1 MMMNPGPGGGPHHG
15 PMQGPGPGQQP
26 PGPQQMRPQQPRPED
41 AGRLARSRDL
51 VPVLHD
57 KWSLAVRE
65 GAAALTMASADRAD
79 MAGQQSK
86 FETSVEDF
94 FSTLDQIELNL
105 KCAAET
111 TGQSQ
116 ASSRYMLG
124 NLTYH
129 QHISAAKHQVNFTD
143 NIRKRLHSLAES
155 IVDNSLVAAQQQ
167 QQQQQQGQPPP
178 CSPQLKSAV
187 YCFVV

>member
-1 MMMNPGPGGGPHHG
+1 MDLGLGEESAAAPVKRSSASSCVSASS
-15 PMQGPGPGQQP
+15 
-26 PGPQQMRPQQPRPED
+26 RPSTLVR
-41 AGRLARSRDL
+41 RSSRDL
-51 VPVLHD
+51 VPVLHN
-57 KWSLAVRE
+57 KWNL
-65 GAAALTMASADRAD
+65 ASADRADMAD

-86 FETSVEDF
+86 FETSVDDF
-94 FSTLDQIELNL
+94 CSR
-105 KCAAET
+105 
-111 TGQSQ
+111 
-116 ASSRYMLG
+116 SRYMLG

-129 QHISAAKHQVNFTD
+129 QYISAAKHQVNFTD